1 MDGRGRLA
9 QPLTWIARL
18 RARPPTADRRVGS
31 RIHSGFPHPSLAR
44 LARFV
49 RRGFNVILRI
59 RVPRGAGL
67 AAALSVVIAAIS
79 YGIIRGDHAPWIIA
93 ALKDARDEAAN
104 SAGFRLVALR
114 LSGNHH
120 LSREEIL
127 AASGVTGRTSVL
139 FLDVEDTRARLR
151 TNPWIADATVLKL
164 YPGELQIGITE
175 REPFAVW
182 QREGRFFVI
191 ADDGMVLEPFVA
203 PSLVQLPLVVGA
215 SAEKNA
221 KGFLALLQ
229 SYPEIRNQVRASVMV
244 AERRWNLRLRNGLDV
259 LLPELD
265 VAQALNRLAKLDR
278 ELKLTSRDISII
290 DLRLADRL
298 TVRLSPA
305 AAQARAESLKEKK
318 PAAKKDGNA

>member
-18 RARPPTADRRVGS
+18 RARPPTAVRRARA
-31 RIHSGFPHPSLAR
+31 RIPSDLPHSSLTH
-44 LARFV
+44 LA
-49 RRGFNVILRI
+49 RRGFLVMLRI
-59 RVPRGAGL
+59 RLPRGAGL
-67 AAALSVVIAAIS
+67 AAALSVVIAAIG
-79 YGIIRGDHAPWIIA
+79 YGIIRGDHAPSIIA

-114 LSGNHH
+114 LSGNRHV
-120 LSREEIL
+120 SREEVL

-139 FLDVEDTRARLR
+139 FLDVEETRARLR
-151 TNPWIADATVLKL
+151 ENPWIADVSVLKL

-191 ADDGMVLEPFVA
+191 ADDGMVLEPYVA

-215 SAEKNA
+215 GAEKNA
-221 KGFLALLQ
+221 KQFLALLR
-229 SYPEIRNQVRASVMV
+229 SYPEIRNQVRASVLV

-265 VAQALNRLAKLDR
+265 VAGALDRLAALDR
-278 ELKLTSRDISII
+278 ELKLTSRDISLV
-290 DLRLADRL
+290 DLRLADRV

-305 AAQARAESLKEKK
+305 AAQARAEAQKEKK
-318 PAAKKDGNA
+318 PPAKKDGNA